1 MRKILFL
8 YLFIL
13 SSQIHANDSP
23 KPLSL
28 ESSATKID
36 VILMSLYARLGCKA
50 NYYLAKELSS
60 GVKVVDLGTLDS
72 GLCLS
77 DLNYLTNTE
86 TVRMEF
92 YISNDHHFVSG
103 FEKLNDEKKSEVVL
117 SIANSIEDTAE
128 RELRMFSLLSQT
140 TRRLKL
146 EFIISY
152 NGYRVLRNNKSELHL
167 TKYEFTRGF

>member
-1 MRKILFL
+1 MRKTLYL

-36 VILMSLYARLGCKA
+36 VILMSLYARLGCKG
-50 NYYLAKELSS
+50 NYYLEKELSS
-60 GVKVVDLGTLDS
+60 GVVSVDLGILEPE
-72 GLCLS
+72 LCLS
-77 DLNYLTNTE
+77 DLNYLPNTE

-92 YISNDHHFVSG
+92 SISGNHHFVSG
-103 FEKLNDEKKSEVVL
+103 FEKLNDEKKSKVVL
-117 SIANSIEDTAE
+117 SIANSIEDAAE
-128 RELRMFSLLSQT
+128 RELRVFSLLSQT
-140 TRRLKL
+140 TSRLKF

-152 NGYRVLRNNKSELHL
+152 NGYRVLRNNKSEVHL
-167 TKYEFTRGF
+167 TKYEFTKGF